1 VSPGSVSSTSEASFP
16 ASVAIASPS
25 NTPSVIGTDPESVA
39 ELAAAPKQGPP
50 PHNLAPS
57 QAGLF
62 PPTTSMAA
70 NAAPLSLDSVTS
82 STSKELNC
90 SSTTVVAGAARK
102 MVWSS
107 PSPSP
112 WKYSNSTG
120 KVAPSQGGLLN
131 PPTGSQSNS
140 PASSGD
146 YSAPSSCESIPSS
159 TSKESN
165 CSSATVVAGA
175 ARKSLWSSPLPWK
188 YSNGT
193 GKVAPS
199 QGGLLNLLTG
209 S

>member
-16 ASVAIASPS
+16 ASVAIPSPS

-50 PHNLAPS
+50 PRNLAPS

-62 PPTTSMAA
+62 PPPTSMAA

-82 STSKELNC
+82 STLKESNR
-90 SSTTVVAGAARK
+90 SSATVVAGAARK
-102 MVWSS
+102 SVWSS
-107 PSPSP
+107 LSPSP
-112 WKYSNSTG
+112 WKYSNGTG

-146 YSAPSSCESIPSS
+146 YSAPSSCESVPGS
-159 TSKESN
+159 TSDESN
-165 CSSATVVAGA
+165 RSSANLDFMLGDM
-175 ARKSLWSSPLPWK
+175 
-188 YSNGT
+188 
-193 GKVAPS
+193 
-199 QGGLLNLLTG
+199 LNLPDAATSGAGTMVRFHRACLFD
-209 S
+209 SCHY